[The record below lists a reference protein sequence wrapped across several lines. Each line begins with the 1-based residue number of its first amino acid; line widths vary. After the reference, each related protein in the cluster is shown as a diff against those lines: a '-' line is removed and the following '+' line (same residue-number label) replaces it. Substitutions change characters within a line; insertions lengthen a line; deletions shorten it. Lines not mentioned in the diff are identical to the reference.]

1 MYAEIAVDAPVYKT
15 FHYHIP
21 SELQGRLRPG
31 HLVQVAFGA
40 ALQHGIILA
49 LRPDSPIEQT
59 KPVRACLDPEPVVS
73 ETQIA
78 LARWLADRW
87 LAPIGS
93 CLWLL
98 LPPGLTGGRDVRVTL
113 LDAEAVSADPVEAR
127 VLELLRR
134 RGPLT
139 GRQLNQAKALHGQHW
154 RPAVDA
160 LEKAGAV
167 QQERVLLP
175 ASARPR
181 VIQTAA
187 LAIHPEQIPH
197 VARKL
202 GRDSSRAAI
211 VEVLAAMRLPR
222 PTVAQVLEAANA
234 GRPALRRLAEAGL
247 VTLHEDERP
256 ARVSLNLPLAEV
268 DQALIS
274 LREADR
280 DLAILRALAEAG
292 GELEVR
298 DLVPRTG
305 ARPADLNR
313 LADLGLIILGE
324 QHAWRD
330 SLAGRTFIPAG
341 APALTPEQQIAWSVI
356 AAAIDAAARPTAPPA
371 LGEEAPAAEA
381 AFLLH
386 GVTGSGK
393 TEIYLRAIERALAR
407 GRGAIYCVPE
417 IALTAQTIRRV
428 AARFPGQVAVI
439 HSGLSEGER
448 YDTWRRARAGLVGVV
463 VGARSAL
470 FAPLPDIGLI
480 VLDEE
485 HDASYKQSPPVNPP
499 YYHARDVAEALT
511 RLHGGVLLLGSATP
525 ALETMF
531 RAERGELRRLT
542 LPTRILGHRDHILMQ
557 SRQARVAPRYRPA
570 DAADALAIELPP
582 VQVVDMREELKAGN
596 TRIFSRA
603 LQTALAETLARREQ
617 AILFINRRGQA
628 TYVFCRDC
636 GYVAVCPHCGTPLTY
651 HRHDEALRCHQCG
664 HQQPQPRACPQCA
677 SPRIRFFGA
686 GTQQV
691 EAALVEQ
698 FPTARALRWDADT
711 AADPVQHEAFLTRFI
726 EGQADVLVGTQ
737 MIAKGLDLPMVT
749 LVGVV
754 SADVGLN
761 LPDFRAAERTFQVL
775 TQVAGRAGRGL
786 LGGRVILQTYQP
798 DNYAIAAAAG
808 HDFAGFYRREL
819 IYRRELGYP
828 PFRRLAR
835 IVFRYAS
842 DSQARAEAERA
853 AKFLRTRIESLN
865 LSGIQLIGPA
875 PCFFHR
881 VADVFRWH
889 LLLRGPNPALALEG
903 IDFTRGWHI
912 DLDPVDVL

>member
-1 MYAEIAVDAPVYKT
+1 MFAEIAVDAPVYKT

-21 SELQGRLRPG
+21 PELEGSLEPG

-49 LRPDSPIEQT
+49 LLSDSPIEQT
-59 KPVRACLDPEPVVS
+59 KPVLARLDPEPVVS
-73 ETQIA
+73 GEQIA
-78 LARWLADRW
+78 LARWLSRRW

-93 CLWLL
+93 CLWLM
-98 LPPGLTGGRDVRVTL
+98 LPPGLTGGRDIRVTL
-113 LDAEAVSADPVEAR
+113 LNPDATSDDPVEAR
-127 VLELLRR
+127 VLDLLRR

-139 GRQLNQAKALHGQHW
+139 GRQLNAAKPLHGQHW

-160 LEKAGAV
+160 LEKAGV
-167 QQERVLLP
+167 VRQERVLLP

-187 LAIHPEQIPH
+187 LALHPDQIAH

-202 GRDSSRAAI
+202 GRESRQAAI
-211 VEVLAAMRLPR
+211 IEVLAAMRLPQ
-222 PTVAQVLEAANA
+222 PTVAQVLEAADA
-234 GRPALRRLAEAGL
+234 GRAALKQLVDAGF
-247 VTLHEDERP
+247 VTLHADQRP
-256 ARVSLNLPLAEV
+256 PRVSLNLPLAQV
-268 DQALIS
+268 DSVLIE
-274 LREADR
+274 LREAGR

-298 DLVPRTG
+298 DLAARTG
-305 ARPADLNR
+305 AKPADLTR

-330 SLAGRTFIPAG
+330 SLAGRAFIPTG
-341 APALTPEQQIAWSVI
+341 APALTLDQQAAWSVI
-356 AAAIDAAARPTAPPA
+356 AEAIDAAARPVGVETLEDEPRA
-371 LGEEAPAAEA
+371 A

-393 TEIYLRAIERALAR
+393 TEIYLRAIERTLAR
-407 GRGAIYCVPE
+407 GRSAIYCVPE
-417 IALTAQTIRRV
+417 IALTAQTIRRA
-428 AARFPGQVAVI
+428 AARFPGRVAVI
-439 HSGLSEGER
+439 HSGLSDGER
-448 YDTWRRARAGLVGVV
+448 YDTWRRARTGLVGLV

-485 HDASYKQSPPVNPP
+485 HDASYKQSPPVSPP
-499 YYHARDVAEALT
+499 YYHAREVAEALA

-525 ALETMF
+525 ALETMY

-542 LPTRILGHRDHILMQ
+542 LPTRILGHREHILVQ
-557 SRQARVAPRYRPA
+557 ARQARVAPRYRPA
-570 DAADALAIELPP
+570 DAADALTIDLPP

-603 LQTALAETLARREQ
+603 LHDALAETLSRREQ

-636 GYVAVCPHCGTPLTY
+636 GYVAVCPRCGTPLTY
-651 HRHDEALRCHQCG
+651 HRYGEALRCHQCG
-664 HQQPQPRACPQCA
+664 YQQPQPRACPQCA

-691 EAALVEQ
+691 EAALLEV
-698 FPTARALRWDADT
+698 FPTARSLRWDADT
-711 AADPVQHEAFLTRFI
+711 AADPMMHEAFLAQFI
-726 EGQADVLVGTQ
+726 EGKADVLVGTQ
-737 MIAKGLDLPMVT
+737 MIAKGLDLPLVT

-798 DNYAIAAAAG
+798 DHYAIAAAAR
-808 HDFAGFYRREL
+808 HDFAGFYAREMA
-819 IYRRELGYP
+819 YRRALGYP

-835 IVFRYAS
+835 IVFRCPSEA
-842 DSQARAEAERA
+842 QARAEAERA
-853 AKFLRTRIESLN
+853 AAFVRARLDKLN
-865 LSGIQLIGPA
+865 LSGLELIGPA
-875 PCFFHR
+875 PCFFQR
-881 VADVFRWH
+881 VADSFRWH

-903 IDFTRGWHI
+903 IEVTRGWHI
-912 DLDPVDVL
+912 DLDPADVL